1 VKKVSELNE
10 EEKEKMRK
18 YLTNEEKESLR
29 GMFYDFCL
37 GMQDVIKQA
46 SEEERRK
53 IEEAFHRDVDLMI
66 KLYDLFGIEYTDE
79 DFAVSDFPK
88 EVALFIIQALK
99 RKKYV
104 EEVPETK
111 VPEGVT
117 VVKFEMETPEFAEVV
132 EECFKK
138 FMEGYA
144 GRSAVGYDHKVRFVM
159 VHRDKPKVGYPIEVV
174 CKDKENSIALRQTVD
189 WVYTGEIEVVAVRR
203 QEKAVEVAYI
213 RKGIAKPKREPMVY
227 TFKKTDGWTLVG
239 EPKR

>member
-1 VKKVSELNE
+1 VSERKPTLKLVWRPDGWYFEGKPVYVKVEMPQYNPENE
-10 EEKEKMRK
+10 TDREIMTFLKK
-18 YLTNEEKESLR
+18 
-29 GMFYDFCL
+29 
-37 GMQDVIKQA
+37 
-46 SEEERRK
+46 
-53 IEEAFHRDVDLMI
+53 
-66 KLYDLFGIEYTDE
+66 YDLLEGIE
-79 DFAVSDFPK
+79 VKP
-88 EVALFIIQALK
+88 EVI
-99 RKKYV
+99 
-104 EEVPETK
+104 PETK

-117 VVKFEMETPEFAEVV
+117 VVKFEMETPEFAEVL

-138 FMEGYA
+138 FMEGFA

-213 RKGIAKPKREPMVY
+213 RKGIAKPKREPMIY
-227 TFKKTDGWTLVG
+227 TFKKTDGWSLVG